1 LLEKMNLQNIKFN
14 WHNLSA
20 TRIVTSTLGILV
32 GLAGIEHGIFEVLQG
47 DIMPS
52 DILIDAIGPAQRFW
66 EYGTERALT
75 VIPNFFIT
83 GILAIFFG
91 ILVTIWAVM
100 FIQRRYG
107 AQIFFLLAIILWL
120 VGGGFAPIFFSII
133 AVITATRINKPLIW
147 WRTHLPDSIR
157 NFLVKLWPGSLIAL
171 VVIFWIG
178 VEIAIFGYPLLW
190 FFPADFTYSIQF
202 TLALI
207 MIGLTLISVF
217 SALAYEIHK

>member
-1 LLEKMNLQNIKFN
+1 MNLQNIKFN

-20 TRIVTSTLGILV
+20 TRIVASTLGILV

-52 DILIDAIGPAQRFW
+52 GILIDAIGPAQRFW

-75 VIPNFFIT
+75 VIPNFFVT
-83 GILAIFFG
+83 GILAIIFG

-107 AQIFFLLAIILWL
+107 ARIFFLLAIILWL
-120 VGGGFAPIFFSII
+120 IGGGFAPILFSII
-133 AVITATRINKPLIW
+133 AAIMATRINKPLIW
-147 WRTHLPDSIR
+147 WRTHLTDPIR
-157 NFLVKLWPGSLIAL
+157 NYLVKLWPGSLIAL
-171 VVIFWIG
+171 VVVFWIG

-190 FFPADFTYSIQF
+190 FFPADITYSIQF
-202 TLALI
+202 TSALI
-207 MIGLTLISVF
+207 MIGLMLISVF